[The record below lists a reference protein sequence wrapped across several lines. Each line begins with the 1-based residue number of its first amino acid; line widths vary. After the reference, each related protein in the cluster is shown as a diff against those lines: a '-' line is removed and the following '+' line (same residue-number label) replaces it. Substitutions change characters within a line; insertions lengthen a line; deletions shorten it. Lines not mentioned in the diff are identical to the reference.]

1 MAAVHPLVALRDIL
15 TGQSNVLEQVKNMAF
30 VTAMRGA
37 IFATYDNEE
46 FRALA
51 WNHDLVVKFEELN
64 KLKDKAP
71 RGQATAAT
79 RRKPTRQSTE
89 QDQADSQARR
99 KAKRRDTA
107 RAKAEG
113 KAKDELQAAKA
124 ERKATKAER
133 KATKVKGKAKA
144 ERKVKGVPKSK
155 AK

>member
-1 MAAVHPLVALRDIL
+1 MHTSVALRDIL
-15 TGQSNVLEQVKNMAF
+15 MGQSNVLEQFKNKAF

-37 IFATYDNEE
+37 ISATYDDEE

-51 WNHDLVVKFEELN
+51 WNHDLLVKFEELN
-64 KLKDKAP
+64 KLKDTAP

-89 QDQADSQARR
+89 QDQADAQARR

-113 KAKDELQAAKA
+113 KAKVELQAAKA
-124 ERKATKAER
+124 ERKATKA
-133 KATKVKGKAKA
+133 KGKAKA
-144 ERKVKGVPKSK
+144 ERKVKGVQKNK